1 MADSCEF
8 CTHYIMDDEL
18 GNYCDVD
25 LDEDEM
31 EKFLTESVT
40 QCHYL
45 EPTTNTVLCENKTD
59 LYLKISIIV
68 SIIAI
73 MIL

>member
-31 EKFLTESVT
+31 EKFLNESVT
-40 QCHYL
+40 QCHYFRADD
-45 EPTTNTVLCENKTD
+45 EYSVVRKQN
-59 LYLKISIIV
+59 
-68 SIIAI
+68 
-73 MIL
+73 